1 MKNILRKI
9 LFTNISNILLFF
21 IIIGGN
27 CMAEVKLISE
37 KNVEYK
43 DILCD
48 QYNFQGFFKSEMSH
62 EDFLEDCRNL
72 IYLLETAYA
81 GFNDMF
87 LNGFNS
93 DNFLKDCENKF
104 KNRESISTSEISEYY
119 YNYLAKYINDTH
131 FFIDIL
137 DFSKNFVKSQCVF
150 FSDLY
155 LLEKNNNFF
164 VYKTKDSDFLINAPV
179 KIQKEFLF
187 KYPSEGKNVYRVG
200 KLADSSL
207 KKVNISFYLDMKKYE
222 VNCTYRNSVA
232 VQQNLE
238 DLVKYKEIET
248 KTTAYIGIRTFMDLP
263 KELTSYKNKLDKYF
277 LDFENAGKKFRDK
290 QNLILDLRG
299 NGGGHSS
306 HPSKFLNAL
315 VSDTRIKNFDSFDN
329 VFLMSPAIYQVI
341 QKIEKTTYSEN
352 DENIKLY
359 EELRKLYKKNKRI
372 EFLSKEKNR
381 RKKIKS
387 KFNGNLIIITDKGT
401 ASSSEL
407 AIAYAKELFEKSNHL
422 ILIGENTCGCFNYG
436 NIFFYQLRNSGISIR
451 LAQFK
456 MENPPITEGLGYFP
470 DYWATN
476 DDILKSL
483 VSITG
488 DEELFEKLKNINE
501 L

>member
-1 MKNILRKI
+1 M
-9 LFTNISNILLFF
+9 
-21 IIIGGN
+21 
-27 CMAEVKLISE
+27 
-37 KNVEYK
+37 
-43 DILCD
+43 
-48 QYNFQGFFKSEMSH
+48 
-62 EDFLEDCRNL
+62 
-72 IYLLETAYA
+72 
-81 GFNDMF
+81 
-87 LNGFNS
+87 
-93 DNFLKDCENKF
+93 
-104 KNRESISTSEISEYY
+104 
-119 YNYLAKYINDTH
+119 
-131 FFIDIL
+131 
-137 DFSKNFVKSQCVF
+137 
-150 FSDLY
+150 
-155 LLEKNNNFF
+155 
-164 VYKTKDSDFLINAPV
+164 

-187 KYPSEGKNVYRVG
+187 KYPSEGKNIYRVG
-200 KLADSSL
+200 KFSDSSF
-207 KKVNISFYLDMKKYE
+207 KEVNISFYLDMKKYE

-263 KELTSYKNKLDKYF
+263 KEFTSYKNKLDKYF

-329 VFLMSPAIYQVI
+329 VFLMSPAIYQAI

-387 KFNGNLIIITDKGT
+387 KFNGNLIIVTDKGT

-407 AIAYAKELFEKSNHL
+407 VIAYAKELFEKSNQL
-422 ILIGENTCGCFNYG
+422 ILVGENTYGCFNYG

-456 MENPPITEGLGYFP
+456 MKDSPVAEGIGFFP
-470 DYWATN
+470 DYWSTN

-483 VSITG
+483 VSITR